1 MKQRFSQ
8 FSFLSRRAMLCAAF
22 LVCASSARA
31 ETVLVAVAANFAGAA
46 EDIAQG
52 FVQKTGHEALITTG
66 ATGKLYAQI
75 AQGAPFEVL
84 LSADAKTPALLE
96 AEGLAVPGASFTY
109 ALGNLTL
116 WSADEGRIGVDPRL
130 ALADPNLRYVAIAN
144 PDLAPYGQA
153 AREVMENL
161 EVWQTLQSRIV
172 QGQNIGQTFGMVQSG
187 AAEVGFVARSALD
200 APGADFG
207 GSRWDVPDDLFSP
220 LRQDVALLKAGAN
233 NPAAVAFLEYLATDE
248 ARGRIAAFGY
258 GLPE

>member
-1 MKQRFSQ
+1 MSSLF
-8 FSFLSRRAMLCAAF
+8 RRAGLCAAF
-22 LVCASSARA
+22 LVSAASARA

-52 FVQKTGHEALITTG
+52 FARQTGHKALITTG

-96 AEGLAVPGASFTY
+96 AEGLAVPGSSFTY

-116 WSADEGRIGVDPRL
+116 WSADANRIGADPKL
-130 ALADPNLRYVAIAN
+130 ALADPSLRYVAIAN

-153 AREVMENL
+153 AREVMQTL
-161 EVWQTLQSRIV
+161 GVWQGLQSRIV
-172 QGQNIGQTFGMVQSG
+172 QGQNIGQTFGLVQTG
-187 AAEVGFVARSALD
+187 AAELGFVARSALD

-207 GSRWDVPDDLFSP
+207 GSRWDVPDDMFTP
-220 LRQDVALLKAGAN
+220 LRQDAALLRAGAD
-233 NPAAVAFLEYLATDE
+233 NPAAVAFLDYLGGTE
-248 ARGRIAAFGY
+248 AQGILAAYGY
-258 GLPE
+258 GVPQ